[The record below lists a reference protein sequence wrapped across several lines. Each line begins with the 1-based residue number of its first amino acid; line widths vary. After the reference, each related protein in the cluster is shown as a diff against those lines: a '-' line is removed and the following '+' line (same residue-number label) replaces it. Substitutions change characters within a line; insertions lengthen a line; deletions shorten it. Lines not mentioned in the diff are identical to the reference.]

1 MSTGRVVDAEAIEEP
16 IGDGEADPGASTNP
30 TVRALPERRSP
41 AELSSWRGEVRA
53 IAAVAAGG
61 IAAGAV
67 TVAAVSAAKA
77 ISGGRSDGRRKR
89 SIKRGAGDRDVIAS
103 RSFLVD
109 VHLLGR

>member
-1 MSTGRVVDAEAIEEP
+1 MSSGPVVEAEAVEEP
-16 IGDGEADPGASTNP
+16 IGAGEGDDRSEA
-30 TVRALPERRSP
+30 VRALPERRSTS
-41 AELSSWRGEVRA
+41 ELNAWKGEMRA

-61 IAAGAV
+61 LAAGAA

-77 ISGGRSDGRRKR
+77 VAGARSRRTLR
-89 SIKRGAGDRDVIAS
+89 RARADREVVAS